1 MEKSKPNAF
10 PVVGGGGGV
19 GLGGG
24 GGGAVMGRVGGGW
37 RVSVEF
43 DGLNGKFNPLFRC

>member
-10 PVVGGGGGV
+10 PVAVGGDGG

-24 GGGAVMGRVGGGW
+24 GIVIGRVDGGW

-43 DGLNGKFNPLFRC
+43 DELNGKFNPLLRC